1 MRIMVTGG
9 NGYVGR
15 SLCKALLLEHEV
27 CIVDSLRNAR
37 SRFTATEMTAMRWET
52 ADIRQLKPL
61 QTIVADFA
69 PEAIVHLAAIH
80 FIPECENDPEL
91 AVSTNVLGTANVATV
106 CPSGCRLVFASTGA
120 VYRPET
126 TLHREDTSPVE
137 PADVYGWSKLQG
149 EQYVRYFA
157 RQRKFPACIIRLF
170 NVIGPGETN
179 PHVLPEIVAQL
190 KAGRNVLNLGNLE
203 AKRDYIH
210 VADVARG
217 FARAACTGQLESGST
232 LIVNLGSQEPYS
244 VAELLDLLREVSSRD
259 FRVEVDPARMRA
271 SDRPYLSADIAK
283 IGRLFQWR
291 PQLSIREALTDLWH
305 NPDLPQ
311 AWIERYR

>member
-1 MRIMVTGG
+1 MRILVTGG

-15 SLCKALLLEHEV
+15 CLSRSLLPEHEV
-27 CIVDSLRNAR
+27 CIVDNLRYGGW
-37 SRFTATEMTAMRWET
+37 RFTATEMASMRCET
-52 ADIRQLKPL
+52 IDIRQLEPL
-61 QTIVADFA
+61 RAIIADFA
-69 PEAIVHLAAIH
+69 PEAIIHLAAIH

-91 AVSTNVLGTANVATV
+91 AVSTNVLGTSNVAAA
-106 CPSGCRLVFASTGA
+106 CPAGCRLVFASTGA
-120 VYRPET
+120 VYRPEAT
-126 TLHREDTSPVE
+126 AHREETSAVE
-137 PADVYGWSKLQG
+137 PADVYGWTKLHG

-157 RQRKFPACIIRLF
+157 RQRKFPACIVRLF

-190 KAGRNVLNLGNLE
+190 KAGRSVLSLGNLE

-217 FARAACTGQLESGST
+217 FARAASTGQLECGATSV
-232 LIVNLGSQEPYS
+232 VNLGSQEPYS

-259 FRVEVDPARMRA
+259 FRVEPDTARMRP

-283 IGRLFQWR
+283 IGQQFQWR

-305 NPDLPQ
+305 NPDLPP

>member
-1 MRIMVTGG
+1 MRILVTGG

-15 SLCKALLLEHEV
+15 CLSRSLLPEHEV
-27 CIVDSLRNAR
+27 CIVDNLRYGGW
-37 SRFTATEMTAMRWET
+37 RFTATEMASMRCET
-52 ADIRQLKPL
+52 IDIRQLEPL
-61 QTIVADFA
+61 RGIIADFA
-69 PEAIVHLAAIH
+69 PEAIIHLAAIH

-91 AVSTNVLGTANVATV
+91 AVSTNVLGTSNVAAA
-106 CPSGCRLVFASTGA
+106 CPAGCRLVFASTGA
-120 VYRPET
+120 VYRPEAT
-126 TLHREDTSPVE
+126 PHREEASAVE
-137 PADVYGWSKLQG
+137 PADVYGWTKLHG

-157 RQRKFPACIIRLF
+157 RQRKFPACIVRLF

-190 KAGRNVLNLGNLE
+190 KAGRSVLSLGNLE

-217 FARAACTGQLESGST
+217 FARAACTGQLEPGATSV
-232 LIVNLGSQEPYS
+232 VNLGSQEPYS

-259 FRVEVDPARMRA
+259 FRVQPDPARMRP

-283 IGRLFQWR
+283 IGQQFQWR

-305 NPDLPQ
+305 NPDLPP

>member
-1 MRIMVTGG
+1 MRILVTGG

-15 SLCKALLLEHEV
+15 CLCRSLLPEHEV
-27 CIVDSLRNAR
+27 CIVDNLRYGQ
-37 SRFTATEMTAMRWET
+37 SRFTATEMAAMRCET
-52 ADIRQLKPL
+52 IDIRHAERLRW
-61 QTIVADFA
+61 IVSKFQ
-69 PEAIVHLAAIH
+69 PEAIIHLAAIH

-91 AVSTNVLGTANVATV
+91 AVSTNVLGTANVAAA
-106 CPSGCRLVFASTGA
+106 CPAGCRLVFASTGA

-126 TLHREDTSPVE
+126 TPHREDSSPVE
-137 PADVYGWSKLQG
+137 PADVYGWTKLQG

-157 RQRKFPACIIRLF
+157 RQRKYPACIIRLF

-190 KAGRNVLNLGNLE
+190 KAGRSVLSLGNLE

-217 FARAACTGQLESGST
+217 FARAASTGQLESGT
-232 LIVNLGSQEPYS
+232 TTTVNLGSQEPLS
-244 VAELLDLLREVSSRD
+244 VAELLDLLREESGRE
-259 FRVEVDPARMRA
+259 FRVEPDPARMRP
-271 SDRPYLSADIAK
+271 SDRPYLSADIAR
-283 IGRLFQWR
+283 INELFHWR

-305 NPDLPQ
+305 NPDLPP